1 MLETHHRYLPF
12 GTSGVLLFISAS
24 QSNSRIDTSILSKE
38 ITKKEIG
45 TVCFISNDPSVDAD
59 TLESIPT
66 SVTVLS
72 ILIPPGPE
80 TNDSVYST
88 FLQIQKFLK
97 RGNLLFLIAPDCE
110 TRFPLLLSK
119 LLLAASPS
127 MSNSELQSQIFHFG
141 YSAPDQATFRRYLA
155 KQKEQHS
162 FPEIPPGEFSVSVHL
177 VQKGKHTS
185 ASKIQNE
192 SSLTKNPIKTK
203 EEKKNPKPS
212 SFESAS
218 IHAIEIDDLD
228 GTQKLKE
235 IPVSISEEHS
245 QIVNEKN
252 GIPDSSPASLEHS
265 QIVNEKNGIPDSSP
279 ASLEHSQIVNEK
291 NGIPDSSPASL
302 EHSQIVNEKN
312 GIPDSSSAS
321 LEHSQ
326 IVNEKNGTPDSSS
339 ASLEH
344 SQIVNEKNGIPDSSP
359 ASLEHSQIVNEKN
372 GIPDSSPAS
381 LEHSQIVNEKNR
393 IPDSSPAS
401 LEHSQIVNEE
411 NGTPDSSPASKSAS
425 LSKSGQAASKSE
437 KDIPLSSVVVKSKFP
452 LQIKLMAVI
461 SVLMTFTV
469 STIIFFASSAFRE
482 DSEVRVLQNNL
493 NLVNILGLKI
503 KTDIKE
509 ILSNGK
515 QIVGAL
521 VQGNEGI
528 SFADIFFQ
536 NDPDFIYAGLYQIE
550 KDSPVAV
557 NQFYNEPYLNEL
569 SVSSKTISNLVQN
582 RSGFIQKSILT
593 GGRMENLSAEF
604 KEPIFAIA
612 IPSSGSNSKVL
623 VLILRLEKFL
633 NAFQKQDISDV
644 FMVNGEGDLIAHS
657 DAKLLQSNTNF
668 MNLPIVESM
677 VKSSENTKQ
686 IEYKDKDG
694 KVWFGS
700 YQKLGFGGAAVI
712 SIVPE
717 DKAFEAVYKIQKTN
731 LLIMGIALC
740 LALLIVFFFAKT
752 ITKPLLH
759 LLQATTE
766 IARGNFKIRIS
777 STTKDEVGLLTNY
790 FVDMGKGLEER
801 EKVKD
806 ALGRFVNKEIAEMV
820 LKHELTLGGERKMCA
835 IFFSDIRSFTSISEK
850 LQPEEVVEFLN
861 EYMTEMVHCVNETHG
876 IVDKFIGDAIMA
888 TWGAAKTSDK
898 DAENAINGSLMMR
911 EALLKFNQ
919 GRGGDKK
926 PIIQIGCGLNYG
938 PVIAGQIGSEQR
950 LEYTVIGDAVNLA
963 SRVEALN
970 KPFGTDIL
978 ITQNLLDHVPDIFN
992 VEKMQSIKVKGKEE
1006 PQIIYAVLGRKDDP
1020 NCPKSVEEL
1029 RKKIGIVW
1037 EPPKKDKTKDPEAG
1051 EVKYE
1056 ILD

>member
-24 QSNSRIDTSILSKE
+24 QSNSRIDTSVLSEE

-45 TVCFISNDPSVDAD
+45 TVCFVSTDSSIDAN
-59 TLESIPT
+59 TLESISP

-72 ILIPPGPE
+72 IVIPPGPE
-80 TNDSVYST
+80 TNDSVYSI

-97 RGNLLFLIAPDCE
+97 RGNLLFSIAPDCE

-141 YSAPDQATFRRYLA
+141 YSSSDQATFRKYLA
-155 KQKEQHS
+155 KQKEQLS
-162 FPEIPPGEFSVSVHL
+162 FLEIPPGEFSVSIHL

-185 ASKIQNE
+185 TSKIRHE
-192 SSLTKNPIKTK
+192 DSLTEKPIKAK
-203 EEKKNPKPS
+203 GEKKNVKF
-212 SFESAS
+212 SFESS
-218 IHAIEIDDLD
+218 PIHAIEIDDLD
-228 GTQKLKE
+228 DTQKLKE
-235 IPVSISEEHS
+235 IPVSTSELQSKIVIEENTIS
-245 QIVNEKN
+245 
-252 GIPDSSPASLEHS
+252 
-265 QIVNEKNGIPDSSP
+265 
-279 ASLEHSQIVNEK
+279 
-291 NGIPDSSPASL
+291 
-302 EHSQIVNEKN
+302 
-312 GIPDSSSAS
+312 DSSSTS
-321 LEHSQ
+321 EEQPQ
-326 IVNEKNGTPDSSS
+326 IAIEENTISDSSS
-339 ASLEH
+339 TSELQP
-344 SQIVNEKNGIPDSSP
+344 QIVIEENTTSDSS
-359 ASLEHSQIVNEKN
+359 STSELQSKIVIKENTTS
-372 GIPDSSPAS
+372 DSSS
-381 LEHSQIVNEKNR
+381 TSELQSKIVIEENATS
-393 IPDSSPAS
+393 DSSS
-401 LEHSQIVNEE
+401 TSELQSKIVIEE
-411 NGTPDSSPASKSAS
+411 NTTSDSSSTSEEQSKIVIEENATSDS
-425 LSKSGQAASKSE
+425 SSTSEEQSKIVIKENTISDSSSTSKSE
-437 KDIPLSSVVVKSKFP
+437 KDENVSTAKSQFP

-521 VQGNEGI
+521 VKGKEGI

-550 KDSPVAV
+550 GDSPFAV
-557 NQFYNEPYLNEL
+557 NQFYNEPYLSEL
-569 SVSSKTISNLVQN
+569 GVSPKTIFNLVQN
-582 RSGFIQKSILT
+582 RPGFIQKSVLT

-612 IPSSGSNSKVL
+612 IPSSGSNSNVL
-623 VLILRLEKFL
+623 VLVLRLEKFL
-633 NAFQKQDISDV
+633 NAFQKQDISEI

-694 KVWFGS
+694 KAWFGS

-752 ITKPLLH
+752 ITKPILH
-759 LLQATTE
+759 LLQATKE
-766 IARGNFKIRIS
+766 IARGNFKIKIR
-777 STTKDEVGLLTNY
+777 STTKDEVGLLTDY

-888 TWGAAKTSDK
+888 TWGATKTSDK
-898 DAENAINGSLMMR
+898 DAENAVNGSLMMR

-919 GRGGDKK
+919 GRGGEKK

-1006 PQIIYAVLGRKDDP
+1006 PQVIYAVLGRKDDP
-1020 NCPKSVEEL
+1020 NCPKTVEEL
-1029 RKKIGIVW
+1029 RQKIGIVW
-1037 EPPKKDKTKDPEAG
+1037 EPPKKDKAKDPEAG

>member
-24 QSNSRIDTSILSKE
+24 QSNSRIDTSVLSEE

-45 TVCFISNDPSVDAD
+45 TVCFVSTDSSIDAN
-59 TLESIPT
+59 TLESISP

-72 ILIPPGPE
+72 IVIPPGPE
-80 TNDSVYST
+80 TNDSVYSI

-97 RGNLLFLIAPDCE
+97 RGNLLFSIAPDCE

-141 YSAPDQATFRRYLA
+141 YSSSDQATFRKYLA
-155 KQKEQHS
+155 KQKEQLS
-162 FPEIPPGEFSVSVHL
+162 FLEIPPGEFSVSIHL

-185 ASKIQNE
+185 TSKIRHE
-192 SSLTKNPIKTK
+192 DSLTEKPIKAK
-203 EEKKNPKPS
+203 GEKKNVKF
-212 SFESAS
+212 SFESSA

-228 GTQKLKE
+228 DTQKLKE
-235 IPVSISEEHS
+235 IPVSISELQS
-245 QIVNEKN
+245 KIVIKENT
-252 GIPDSSPASLEHS
+252 IS
-265 QIVNEKNGIPDSSP
+265 
-279 ASLEHSQIVNEK
+279 
-291 NGIPDSSPASL
+291 
-302 EHSQIVNEKN
+302 
-312 GIPDSSSAS
+312 DSSSTS
-321 LEHSQ
+321 ELQSK
-326 IVNEKNGTPDSSS
+326 IVIEENTISDSSS
-339 ASLEH
+339 TSELQ
-344 SQIVNEKNGIPDSSP
+344 SKIVIEENTISDSS
-359 ASLEHSQIVNEKN
+359 STSELQSKIVIEENTTS
-372 GIPDSSPAS
+372 DSSSTSELQSKIAIEENTTS
-381 LEHSQIVNEKNR
+381 
-393 IPDSSPAS
+393 DSSS
-401 LEHSQIVNEE
+401 TSEEQSKIVIKE
-411 NGTPDSSPASKSAS
+411 NTISDSSST
-425 LSKSGQAASKSE
+425 SKSE
-437 KDIPLSSVVVKSKFP
+437 KDENVSTAKSQFP

-521 VQGNEGI
+521 VKGKEGI

-550 KDSPVAV
+550 GDSPFAV
-557 NQFYNEPYLNEL
+557 NQFYNEPYLSEL
-569 SVSSKTISNLVQN
+569 GISPKTIFNLVQN
-582 RSGFIQKSILT
+582 RPGFIQKSVLT

-633 NAFQKQDISDV
+633 NAFQKQDISEV

-694 KVWFGS
+694 KAWFGS

-766 IARGNFKIRIS
+766 IARGNFKVKIR

-898 DAENAINGSLMMR
+898 DAENAVNGSLMMR

-919 GRGGDKK
+919 GRGGEKK

-1006 PQIIYAVLGRKDDP
+1006 PQVIYAVLGRKDDP
-1020 NCPKSVEEL
+1020 NCPKTVEEL
-1029 RKKIGIVW
+1029 RQKIGIVW
-1037 EPPKKDKTKDPEAG
+1037 EPPKKDKAKDPEAG

>member
-24 QSNSRIDTSILSKE
+24 QSNSRIDTSVLSEE

-45 TVCFISNDPSVDAD
+45 TVCFVSTDSSIDAN
-59 TLESIPT
+59 TLESISP

-72 ILIPPGPE
+72 IVIPPGPE
-80 TNDSVYST
+80 TNDSVYSI

-97 RGNLLFLIAPDCE
+97 RGNLLFSIAPDCE

-141 YSAPDQATFRRYLA
+141 YSSSDQATFRKYLA
-155 KQKEQHS
+155 KQKEQLS
-162 FPEIPPGEFSVSVHL
+162 FLEIPPGEFSVSIHL

-185 ASKIQNE
+185 TSKIRHE
-192 SSLTKNPIKTK
+192 DSLTEKPIKAK
-203 EEKKNPKPS
+203 GEKKNVKF
-212 SFESAS
+212 SFESSA
-218 IHAIEIDDLD
+218 IHVIEIDDLD
-228 GTQKLKE
+228 DTQKLKE
-235 IPVSISEEHS
+235 IPVSISELQSKIVIEENTTSHSSSTSEEQS
-245 QIVNEKN
+245 QIVIEENTTSDPSSTSELQSKIVIEEN
-252 GIPDSSPASLEHS
+252 TTSDSSSNSELQSKIGIEENATSDSSSNSELQSKIGIEENTISDSSSTSEEQS
-265 QIVNEKNGIPDSSP
+265 QIVIEENTTS
-279 ASLEHSQIVNEK
+279 
-291 NGIPDSSPASL
+291 
-302 EHSQIVNEKN
+302 
-312 GIPDSSSAS
+312 DSSSTSELQSKIAIEENATS
-321 LEHSQ
+321 HSSSTSEEQ
-326 IVNEKNGTPDSSS
+326 SKIVIKENTISDSSS
-339 ASLEH
+339 
-344 SQIVNEKNGIPDSSP
+344 
-359 ASLEHSQIVNEKN
+359 
-372 GIPDSSPAS
+372 
-381 LEHSQIVNEKNR
+381 
-393 IPDSSPAS
+393 
-401 LEHSQIVNEE
+401 
-411 NGTPDSSPASKSAS
+411 T
-425 LSKSGQAASKSE
+425 SKSE
-437 KDIPLSSVVVKSKFP
+437 KDENVSTAKSQFP

-521 VQGNEGI
+521 VKGKEGI

-550 KDSPVAV
+550 GDSPFAI
-557 NQFYNEPYLNEL
+557 NQFYNEPYLSEL
-569 SVSSKTISNLVQN
+569 GVSPKTIFNLVQN
-582 RSGFIQKSILT
+582 RPGFIQKSVLT

-633 NAFQKQDISDV
+633 NAFQKQDISEV

-694 KVWFGS
+694 KAWFGS

-766 IARGNFKIRIS
+766 IARGNFKVKIR

-898 DAENAINGSLMMR
+898 DAENAVNGSLMMR

-919 GRGGDKK
+919 GRGGEKK

-1006 PQIIYAVLGRKDDP
+1006 PQVIYAVLGRKDDP
-1020 NCPKSVEEL
+1020 NCPKTVEEL
-1029 RKKIGIVW
+1029 RQKIGIVW
-1037 EPPKKDKTKDPEAG
+1037 EPPKKDKAKNPEAG

>member
-24 QSNSRIDTSILSKE
+24 QSNSRIDTSVLSEE

-45 TVCFISNDPSVDAD
+45 TVCFVSTDSSIDAN
-59 TLESIPT
+59 TLESISP

-72 ILIPPGPE
+72 IVIPPGPE
-80 TNDSVYST
+80 TNDSVYSI

-97 RGNLLFLIAPDCE
+97 RGNLLFSIAPDCE

-141 YSAPDQATFRRYLA
+141 YSSSDQATFRKYLA
-155 KQKEQHS
+155 KQKEQLS
-162 FPEIPPGEFSVSVHL
+162 FLEIPPGEFSVSIHL

-185 ASKIQNE
+185 TSKIRHE
-192 SSLTKNPIKTK
+192 DSLTEKPIKAK
-203 EEKKNPKPS
+203 GEKKNVKF
-212 SFESAS
+212 SFESSA

-228 GTQKLKE
+228 DTQKLKE
-235 IPVSISEEHS
+235 IPVSISELQS
-245 QIVNEKN
+245 KIVIKENT
-252 GIPDSSPASLEHS
+252 IS
-265 QIVNEKNGIPDSSP
+265 
-279 ASLEHSQIVNEK
+279 
-291 NGIPDSSPASL
+291 
-302 EHSQIVNEKN
+302 
-312 GIPDSSSAS
+312 DSSSTSELQSKIGIEENATS
-321 LEHSQ
+321 
-326 IVNEKNGTPDSSS
+326 DSSS
-339 ASLEH
+339 TSELQ
-344 SQIVNEKNGIPDSSP
+344 SKIVIEENTISDSS
-359 ASLEHSQIVNEKN
+359 STSELQSKIVIEENTTS
-372 GIPDSSPAS
+372 DSSS
-381 LEHSQIVNEKNR
+381 NSELQSKIGIEENTIS
-393 IPDSSPAS
+393 DSSS
-401 LEHSQIVNEE
+401 TSELQSKIVIEE
-411 NGTPDSSPASKSAS
+411 NTISDSSSTSELQSKIAIEENTTSDS
-425 LSKSGQAASKSE
+425 SSTSEEQSKIVIKENTISDSSSTSKSE
-437 KDIPLSSVVVKSKFP
+437 KDENVSTAKSQFP

-521 VQGNEGI
+521 VKGKEGI

-550 KDSPVAV
+550 GDSPFAI
-557 NQFYNEPYLNEL
+557 NQFYNEPYLSEL
-569 SVSSKTISNLVQN
+569 GISPKTIFNLVQN
-582 RSGFIQKSILT
+582 RPGFIQKSVLT

-633 NAFQKQDISDV
+633 NAFQKQDISEV

-694 KVWFGS
+694 KAWFGS

-766 IARGNFKIRIS
+766 IARGNFKVKIR

-898 DAENAINGSLMMR
+898 DAENAVNGSLMMR

-919 GRGGDKK
+919 GRGGEKK

-1006 PQIIYAVLGRKDDP
+1006 PQVIYAVLGRKDDP
-1020 NCPKSVEEL
+1020 NCPKTVEEL
-1029 RKKIGIVW
+1029 RQKIGIVW
-1037 EPPKKDKTKDPEAG
+1037 EPPKKDKAKDPEAG

>member
-24 QSNSRIDTSILSKE
+24 QSNSRIDTSVLSEE

-45 TVCFISNDPSVDAD
+45 TVCFVSTDSSIDAN
-59 TLESIPT
+59 TLESISP

-72 ILIPPGPE
+72 IVIPPGPE
-80 TNDSVYST
+80 TNDSVYSI

-97 RGNLLFLIAPDCE
+97 RGNLLFSIAPDCE

-141 YSAPDQATFRRYLA
+141 YSSSDQATFRKYLA
-155 KQKEQHS
+155 KQKEQLS
-162 FPEIPPGEFSVSVHL
+162 FLEIPPGEFSVSIHL

-185 ASKIQNE
+185 TSKIRHE
-192 SSLTKNPIKTK
+192 DSLTEKPIKAK
-203 EEKKNPKPS
+203 GEKKNVKF
-212 SFESAS
+212 SFESSA

-228 GTQKLKE
+228 DTQKLKE
-235 IPVSISEEHS
+235 IPVSISELQS
-245 QIVNEKN
+245 KIVIKENT
-252 GIPDSSPASLEHS
+252 IS
-265 QIVNEKNGIPDSSP
+265 
-279 ASLEHSQIVNEK
+279 
-291 NGIPDSSPASL
+291 
-302 EHSQIVNEKN
+302 
-312 GIPDSSSAS
+312 DSSSTS
-321 LEHSQ
+321 ELQSKMGIEENTIS
-326 IVNEKNGTPDSSS
+326 DSSS
-339 ASLEH
+339 TSELQ
-344 SQIVNEKNGIPDSSP
+344 SKIVIKENTTSDSS
-359 ASLEHSQIVNEKN
+359 STSELQSKIVIEENT
-372 GIPDSSPAS
+372 ISDSSSTSELQSKIAIEENTTS
-381 LEHSQIVNEKNR
+381 
-393 IPDSSPAS
+393 DSSS
-401 LEHSQIVNEE
+401 TSEEQSKIVIKE
-411 NGTPDSSPASKSAS
+411 NTISDSSST
-425 LSKSGQAASKSE
+425 SKSE
-437 KDIPLSSVVVKSKFP
+437 KDENVSTAKSQFP

-521 VQGNEGI
+521 VKGKEGI

-550 KDSPVAV
+550 GDSPFAI
-557 NQFYNEPYLNEL
+557 NQFYNEPYLSEL
-569 SVSSKTISNLVQN
+569 GISPKTIFNLVQN
-582 RSGFIQKSILT
+582 RPGFIQKSVLT

-633 NAFQKQDISDV
+633 NAFQKQDISEV

-694 KVWFGS
+694 KAWFGS

-766 IARGNFKIRIS
+766 IARGNFKVKIR

-898 DAENAINGSLMMR
+898 DAENAVNGSLMMR

-919 GRGGDKK
+919 GRGGEKK

-1006 PQIIYAVLGRKDDP
+1006 PQVIYAVLGRKDDP
-1020 NCPKSVEEL
+1020 NCPKTVEEL
-1029 RKKIGIVW
+1029 RQKIGIVW
-1037 EPPKKDKTKDPEAG
+1037 EPPKKDKAKDPEAG

>member
-24 QSNSRIDTSILSKE
+24 QSNSRIDTSVLSEE

-45 TVCFISNDPSVDAD
+45 TVCFVSTDSSIDAN
-59 TLESIPT
+59 TLESISP

-72 ILIPPGPE
+72 IVIPPGPE
-80 TNDSVYST
+80 TNDSVYSI

-97 RGNLLFLIAPDCE
+97 RGNLLFSIAPDCE

-141 YSAPDQATFRRYLA
+141 YSSSDQATFRKYLA
-155 KQKEQHS
+155 KQKEQLS
-162 FPEIPPGEFSVSVHL
+162 FLEIPPGEFSVSIHL

-185 ASKIQNE
+185 TSKIRHE
-192 SSLTKNPIKTK
+192 DSLTEKPIKAK
-203 EEKKNPKPS
+203 GEKKNVKF
-212 SFESAS
+212 SFESSA

-228 GTQKLKE
+228 DTQKLKE
-235 IPVSISEEHS
+235 IPVSISELQS
-245 QIVNEKN
+245 KIVIEENT
-252 GIPDSSPASLEHS
+252 IS
-265 QIVNEKNGIPDSSP
+265 
-279 ASLEHSQIVNEK
+279 
-291 NGIPDSSPASL
+291 
-302 EHSQIVNEKN
+302 
-312 GIPDSSSAS
+312 DSSSTS
-321 LEHSQ
+321 ELQSK
-326 IVNEKNGTPDSSS
+326 IVIEENTISDSSS
-339 ASLEH
+339 TSELQ
-344 SQIVNEKNGIPDSSP
+344 SKIVIKENTTSDSSSTSELQSKI
-359 ASLEHSQIVNEKN
+359 AIEEDATS
-372 GIPDSSPAS
+372 DSSS
-381 LEHSQIVNEKNR
+381 TSEEQSKIVIEENATS
-393 IPDSSPAS
+393 DSSS
-401 LEHSQIVNEE
+401 
-411 NGTPDSSPASKSAS
+411 T
-425 LSKSGQAASKSE
+425 SKSE
-437 KDIPLSSVVVKSKFP
+437 KDENVSTAKSQFP

-521 VQGNEGI
+521 VKGKEGI

-550 KDSPVAV
+550 GDSPFAV
-557 NQFYNEPYLNEL
+557 NQFYNEPYLSEL
-569 SVSSKTISNLVQN
+569 GISPKTIFNLVQN
-582 RSGFIQKSILT
+582 RPGFIQKSVLT

-633 NAFQKQDISDV
+633 NAFQKQDISEV

-694 KVWFGS
+694 KAWFGS

-766 IARGNFKIRIS
+766 IARGNFKVKIR

-898 DAENAINGSLMMR
+898 DAENAVNGSLMMR

-919 GRGGDKK
+919 GRGGEKK

-1006 PQIIYAVLGRKDDP
+1006 PQVIYAVLGRKDDP
-1020 NCPKSVEEL
+1020 NCPKTVEEL
-1029 RKKIGIVW
+1029 RQKIGIVW
-1037 EPPKKDKTKDPEAG
+1037 EPPKKDKAKDPEAG

>member
-24 QSNSRIDTSILSKE
+24 QSNSRIDTSVLSEE

-45 TVCFISNDPSVDAD
+45 TVCFVSTDSSIDAN
-59 TLESIPT
+59 TLESISP

-72 ILIPPGPE
+72 IVIPPGPE
-80 TNDSVYST
+80 TNDSVYSI

-97 RGNLLFLIAPDCE
+97 RGNLLFSIAPDCE

-141 YSAPDQATFRRYLA
+141 YSSSDQATFRKYLA
-155 KQKEQHS
+155 KQKEQLS
-162 FPEIPPGEFSVSVHL
+162 FLEIPPGEFSVSIHL

-185 ASKIQNE
+185 TSKIRHE
-192 SSLTKNPIKTK
+192 DSLTEKPIKAK
-203 EEKKNPKPS
+203 GEKKNVKF
-212 SFESAS
+212 SFESSA

-228 GTQKLKE
+228 DTQKLKE
-235 IPVSISEEHS
+235 IPVSISELQS
-245 QIVNEKN
+245 QIVIEENATS
-252 GIPDSSPASLEHS
+252 DSSSNSELQSKIVIEENTTSHSSSTSEEQS
-265 QIVNEKNGIPDSSP
+265 QIVIEENTTS
-279 ASLEHSQIVNEK
+279 
-291 NGIPDSSPASL
+291 
-302 EHSQIVNEKN
+302 
-312 GIPDSSSAS
+312 DSSSNS
-321 LEHSQ
+321 ELQSK
-326 IVNEKNGTPDSSS
+326 IVIEENTTSDSSS
-339 ASLEH
+339 NSELQ
-344 SQIVNEKNGIPDSSP
+344 SKIVIEENATSDSS
-359 ASLEHSQIVNEKN
+359 STSEEQSKIVIEENTTS
-372 GIPDSSPAS
+372 DSSS
-381 LEHSQIVNEKNR
+381 TSEEQSKIVIKENTTS
-393 IPDSSPAS
+393 DSSS
-401 LEHSQIVNEE
+401 
-411 NGTPDSSPASKSAS
+411 T
-425 LSKSGQAASKSE
+425 SKSE
-437 KDIPLSSVVVKSKFP
+437 KDENVSTAKSQFP

-521 VQGNEGI
+521 VKGKEGI

-550 KDSPVAV
+550 GDSPFAV
-557 NQFYNEPYLNEL
+557 NQFYNEPYLSEL
-569 SVSSKTISNLVQN
+569 GVSPKTIFNLVQN
-582 RSGFIQKSILT
+582 RPGFIQKSVLT

-612 IPSSGSNSKVL
+612 IPSSGSNSNVL

-633 NAFQKQDISDV
+633 NAFQKQDISEV

-694 KVWFGS
+694 KAWFGS

-766 IARGNFKIRIS
+766 IARGNFKVKIR

-898 DAENAINGSLMMR
+898 DAENAVNGSLMMR

-919 GRGGDKK
+919 GRGGEKK

-1006 PQIIYAVLGRKDDP
+1006 PQVIYAVLGRKDDP
-1020 NCPKSVEEL
+1020 NCPKTVEEL
-1029 RKKIGIVW
+1029 RQKIGIVW
-1037 EPPKKDKTKDPEAG
+1037 EPPKKDKAKDPEAG

>member
-1 MLETHHRYLPF
+1 DSSPT
-12 GTSGVLLFISAS
+12 
-24 QSNSRIDTSILSKE
+24 
-38 ITKKEIG
+38 
-45 TVCFISNDPSVDAD
+45 PS
-59 TLESIPT
+59 
-66 SVTVLS
+66 
-72 ILIPPGPE
+72 
-80 TNDSVYST
+80 
-88 FLQIQKFLK
+88 
-97 RGNLLFLIAPDCE
+97 
-110 TRFPLLLSK
+110 
-119 LLLAASPS
+119 
-127 MSNSELQSQIFHFG
+127 
-141 YSAPDQATFRRYLA
+141 
-155 KQKEQHS
+155 
-162 FPEIPPGEFSVSVHL
+162 
-177 VQKGKHTS
+177 
-185 ASKIQNE
+185 
-192 SSLTKNPIKTK
+192 
-203 EEKKNPKPS
+203 
-212 SFESAS
+212 
-218 IHAIEIDDLD
+218 
-228 GTQKLKE
+228 
-235 IPVSISEEHS
+235 EHS
-245 QIVNEKN
+245 QIVKEEN
-252 GIPDSSPASLEHS
+252 GIPDSSP
-265 QIVNEKNGIPDSSP
+265 
-279 ASLEHSQIVNEK
+279 
-291 NGIPDSSPASL
+291 
-302 EHSQIVNEKN
+302 
-312 GIPDSSSAS
+312 
-321 LEHSQ
+321 
-326 IVNEKNGTPDSSS
+326 TPS
-339 ASLEH
+339 
-344 SQIVNEKNGIPDSSP
+344 
-359 ASLEHSQIVNEKN
+359 
-372 GIPDSSPAS
+372 
-381 LEHSQIVNEKNR
+381 
-393 IPDSSPAS
+393 
-401 LEHSQIVNEE
+401 EHSQIVNEE
-411 NGTPDSSPASKSAS
+411 NGISDSSPAPSEHSQIVNEENGISDSSPTPSEHSQIVTEENGIPDSSPTSKSAP
-425 LSKSGQAASKSE
+425 LSRQAVSKSE
-437 KDIPLSSVVVKSKFP
+437 KDVPLSSVVIKSKFP

-521 VQGNEGI
+521 VKGNEGI

-550 KDSPVAV
+550 KDSPLAI

-569 SVSSKTISNLVQN
+569 NVSPKTISNLVQN
-582 RSGFIQKSILT
+582 RPGFIQKSILT

-700 YQKLGFGGAAVI
+700 FQKLGFGGAAVI

-766 IARGNFKIRIS
+766 IARGNFKIRIR

-919 GRGGDKK
+919 GRGGEKK

-1029 RKKIGIVW
+1029 RKKVGIVW
-1037 EPPKKDKTKDPEAG
+1037 EPPKKDKAKDPEAG

>member
-1 MLETHHRYLPF
+1 MLEIHRRYLPF
-12 GTSGVLLFISAS
+12 GTSGVLIFISGS
-24 QSNSRIDTSILSKE
+24 QSNSRTDMSVLSEE

-45 TVCFISNDPSVDAD
+45 TVCFISSNLSIDTDTVDSIDP
-59 TLESIPT
+59 

-72 ILIPPGPE
+72 ILIPPDPE
-80 TNDSVYST
+80 ANDSVYDA
-88 FLQIQKFLK
+88 FLKIQKFLK
-97 RGNLLFLIAPDCE
+97 RGNLLFLIASDCE
-110 TRFPLLLSK
+110 ARFPFFLSK

-127 MSNSELQSQIFHFG
+127 LSDSELQDQISHFG
-141 YSAPDQATFRRYLA
+141 YSTSEQTAFRKYLVRR
-155 KQKEQHS
+155 KEHAS
-162 FPEIPPGEFSVSVHL
+162 FQEVPPGESSVSVHL
-177 VQKGKHTS
+177 VRE
-185 ASKIQNE
+185 SKRNSTLKYKIEYEPGVEN
-192 SSLTKNPIKTK
+192 LTQIKAIPYSEEERKNLI
-203 EEKKNPKPS
+203 S
-212 SFESAS
+212 SFRSS
-218 IHAIEIDDLD
+218 PIQAIEIDHFDE
-228 GTQKLKE
+228 TQKLKE
-235 IPVSISEEHS
+235 IPVLASAERS
-245 QIVNEKN
+245 QIGKRETQASSVPTQNSPEPLQVGKEETQASSVPTQNSPEPLQVGKEETQASSVPTQNSPEPLQVEESPVTSIQPAQTTVLGEPDISAKSTSSEIDKKNLDAAQESSKQVVAAEVEKN
-252 GIPDSSPASLEHS
+252 
-265 QIVNEKNGIPDSSP
+265 KNVS
-279 ASLEHSQIVNEK
+279 
-291 NGIPDSSPASL
+291 
-302 EHSQIVNEKN
+302 
-312 GIPDSSSAS
+312 
-321 LEHSQ
+321 
-326 IVNEKNGTPDSSS
+326 T
-339 ASLEH
+339 
-344 SQIVNEKNGIPDSSP
+344 
-359 ASLEHSQIVNEKN
+359 
-372 GIPDSSPAS
+372 
-381 LEHSQIVNEKNR
+381 
-393 IPDSSPAS
+393 
-401 LEHSQIVNEE
+401 
-411 NGTPDSSPASKSAS
+411 
-425 LSKSGQAASKSE
+425 
-437 KDIPLSSVVVKSKFP
+437 VKSKFP

-461 SVLMTFTV
+461 SILMTFTV
-469 STIIFFASSAFRE
+469 STIIFFASSAFRD

-521 VQGNEGI
+521 VQGKEGI

-536 NDPDFIYAGLYQIE
+536 NDPDFIYAGLYEIE
-550 KDSPVAV
+550 GNVPSAV
-557 NQFYNEPYLNEL
+557 NEFYNDPYLSEL
-569 SVSSKTISNLVQN
+569 KVSPKEISDLVQS
-582 RSGFIQKSILT
+582 RPGLIQKSVLT

-633 NAFQKQDISDV
+633 NAFQKQDISEI
-644 FMVNGEGDLIAHS
+644 FLVNGEGDLIAHS
-657 DAKLLQSNTNF
+657 DPKLLQSNTNF

-686 IEYKDKDG
+686 IEYKNKEG
-694 KVWFGS
+694 QVWFGS
-700 YQKLGFGGAAVI
+700 YQKLGFGGAAVV

-717 DKAFEAVYKIQKTN
+717 DKAFETVYKIQRTN

-740 LALLIVFFFAKT
+740 LALIIVFFFAKT
-752 ITKPLLH
+752 ITKPVLH

-766 IARGNFKIRIS
+766 IAQGNFKIKIR
-777 STTKDEVGLLTNY
+777 STTKDEVGLLTDY

-861 EYMTEMVHCVNETHG
+861 EYMTEMIHCVNETHG

-898 DAENAINGSLMMR
+898 DAENSVNGALMMR
-911 EALLKFNQ
+911 AALLKFNQ

-926 PIIQIGCGLNYG
+926 PIIKIGCGLNYG

-978 ITQNLLDHVPDIFN
+978 ITQDLLDHVPGIFN

-1006 PQIIYAVLGRKDDP
+1006 PQVIYAVLGRIDDP
-1020 NCPKSVEEL
+1020 TCPKNIEEL
-1029 RKKIGIVW
+1029 RAKIGIVW
-1037 EPPKKDKTKDPEAG
+1037 EPPKKDKTKDSEPGE

>member
-1 MLETHHRYLPF
+1 MLEIHRRYLPF
-12 GTSGVLLFISAS
+12 GTSGVLLFISGS
-24 QSNSRIDTSILSKE
+24 QSNSRIDTSILSQE

-45 TVCFISNDPSVDAD
+45 TVCFISNETSIDSN
-59 TLESIPT
+59 TLESIPP

-80 TNDSVYST
+80 TNDSVYGA

-97 RGNLLFLIAPDCE
+97 KGNLLFLIAPDCE

-141 YSAPDQATFRRYLA
+141 YSAPDQTIFRRYLA

-185 ASKIQNE
+185 TSKIQHE
-192 SSLTKNPIKTK
+192 ESLTKNPIKTK
-203 EEKKNPKPS
+203 EEKKSPKS
-212 SFESAS
+212 SFKSSS
-218 IHAIEIDDLD
+218 IHAVEIDDLD
-228 GTQKLKE
+228 DIQKLKE
-235 IPVSISEEHS
+235 FPVAVSLEHSQIINKENIISDLSPTPEKHSQIINKENDISDSNPAPEEHS
-245 QIVNEKN
+245 QIVNKEN
-252 GIPDSSPASLEHS
+252 DISDSNPAPEEHS
-265 QIVNEKNGIPDSSP
+265 QIINKENVIPDSNSTP
-279 ASLEHSQIVNEK
+279 EEHSQIINKE
-291 NGIPDSSPASL
+291 NIISDSNP
-302 EHSQIVNEKN
+302 
-312 GIPDSSSAS
+312 
-321 LEHSQ
+321 
-326 IVNEKNGTPDSSS
+326 T
-339 ASLEH
+339 
-344 SQIVNEKNGIPDSSP
+344 
-359 ASLEHSQIVNEKN
+359 
-372 GIPDSSPAS
+372 
-381 LEHSQIVNEKNR
+381 
-393 IPDSSPAS
+393 
-401 LEHSQIVNEE
+401 
-411 NGTPDSSPASKSAS
+411 SKSAAP
-425 LSKSGQAASKSE
+425 LSDTKPPSRRAVSKSE
-437 KDIPLSSVVVKSKFP
+437 KDALPSSVVVKSKFP

-521 VQGNEGI
+521 VKGNEGI

-550 KDSPVAV
+550 GDAPFAV

-569 SVSSKTISNLVQN
+569 SVSPKTISNLVQN

-644 FMVNGEGDLIAHS
+644 FMVNGEGELIAHS
-657 DAKLLQSNTNF
+657 DAKLLQSNANF

-766 IARGNFKIRIS
+766 IARGNFKIKIS
-777 STTKDEVGLLTNY
+777 STTKDEVGLLTDY

-919 GRGGDKK
+919 GRGGEKK

-1006 PQIIYAVLGRKDDP
+1006 PQVIYAVLGRKDDP
-1020 NCPKSVEEL
+1020 DCPKSVEEL

-1037 EPPKKDKTKDPEAG
+1037 EPPKKDKAKDPEAG

>member
-24 QSNSRIDTSILSKE
+24 QSNSRIDTSVLSEE

-45 TVCFISNDPSVDAD
+45 TVCFVSTDSSIDAN
-59 TLESIPT
+59 TLESISP

-72 ILIPPGPE
+72 IVIPPGPE
-80 TNDSVYST
+80 TNDSVYSI

-97 RGNLLFLIAPDCE
+97 RGNLLFSIAPDCE

-141 YSAPDQATFRRYLA
+141 YSSSDQATFRKYLA
-155 KQKEQHS
+155 KQKEQLS
-162 FPEIPPGEFSVSVHL
+162 FLEIPPGEFSVSIHL

-185 ASKIQNE
+185 TSKIRHE
-192 SSLTKNPIKTK
+192 DSLTEKPIKAK
-203 EEKKNPKPS
+203 GEKKNLKL
-212 SFESAS
+212 SFESS
-218 IHAIEIDDLD
+218 PIHAIEIDDLD
-228 GTQKLKE
+228 DTQKLKE
-235 IPVSISEEHS
+235 IPVSTSELQSKIVIEENTIS
-245 QIVNEKN
+245 
-252 GIPDSSPASLEHS
+252 
-265 QIVNEKNGIPDSSP
+265 
-279 ASLEHSQIVNEK
+279 
-291 NGIPDSSPASL
+291 
-302 EHSQIVNEKN
+302 
-312 GIPDSSSAS
+312 DSSSTSEEQSKIVIKENTISDPSSTSEEQSKIVIEENATS
-321 LEHSQ
+321 HSSSNSELQ
-326 IVNEKNGTPDSSS
+326 SKIVIEENATSDSSS
-339 ASLEH
+339 TSELQ
-344 SQIVNEKNGIPDSSP
+344 SKIVIEENATSDSS
-359 ASLEHSQIVNEKN
+359 STSELQSKIVIEENATS
-372 GIPDSSPAS
+372 DSSS
-381 LEHSQIVNEKNR
+381 TSEEQSKIVIKENT
-393 IPDSSPAS
+393 ISDSSS
-401 LEHSQIVNEE
+401 
-411 NGTPDSSPASKSAS
+411 T
-425 LSKSGQAASKSE
+425 SKSE
-437 KDIPLSSVVVKSKFP
+437 KDENVSAAKSQFP

-521 VQGNEGI
+521 VKGKEGI

-550 KDSPVAV
+550 GDSPFAV
-557 NQFYNEPYLNEL
+557 NQFYNEPYLSEL
-569 SVSSKTISNLVQN
+569 GVSPKTIFNLVQN
-582 RSGFIQKSILT
+582 RPGFIQKSVLT

-633 NAFQKQDISDV
+633 NAFQKQDISEV

-686 IEYKDKDG
+686 IEYKDKDS
-694 KVWFGS
+694 KAWFGS

-766 IARGNFKIRIS
+766 IARGNFKVKIR

-898 DAENAINGSLMMR
+898 DAENAVNGSLMMR

-919 GRGGDKK
+919 GRGGEKK

-1006 PQIIYAVLGRKDDP
+1006 PQVIYAVLGRKDDP
-1020 NCPKSVEEL
+1020 NCPKTVEEL
-1029 RKKIGIVW
+1029 RQKIGIVW
-1037 EPPKKDKTKDPEAG
+1037 EPPKKDKAKDPEAG

>member
-203 EEKKNPKPS
+203 EEKKNPT

-312 GIPDSSSAS
+312 R
-321 LEHSQ
+321 
-326 IVNEKNGTPDSSS
+326 
-339 ASLEH
+339 
-344 SQIVNEKNGIPDSSP
+344 IPDSSP

-372 GIPDSSPAS
+372 GI
-381 LEHSQIVNEKNR
+381 
-393 IPDSSPAS
+393 
-401 LEHSQIVNEE
+401 
-411 NGTPDSSPASKSAS
+411 PDSSPASKSAS

>member
-203 EEKKNPKPS
+203 EEKKNPT

-291 NGIPDSSPASL
+291 NGI
-302 EHSQIVNEKN
+302 
-312 GIPDSSSAS
+312 
-321 LEHSQ
+321 
-326 IVNEKNGTPDSSS
+326 
-339 ASLEH
+339 
-344 SQIVNEKNGIPDSSP
+344 
-359 ASLEHSQIVNEKN
+359 
-372 GIPDSSPAS
+372 
-381 LEHSQIVNEKNR
+381 
-393 IPDSSPAS
+393 
-401 LEHSQIVNEE
+401 
-411 NGTPDSSPASKSAS
+411 PDSSPASKSAS

>member
-24 QSNSRIDTSILSKE
+24 QSNSRIDTSVLSEE

-45 TVCFISNDPSVDAD
+45 TVCFVSTDSSIDAN
-59 TLESIPT
+59 TLESISP

-72 ILIPPGPE
+72 IVIPPGPE
-80 TNDSVYST
+80 TNDSVYSI

-97 RGNLLFLIAPDCE
+97 RGNLLFSIAPDCE

-141 YSAPDQATFRRYLA
+141 YSSSDQATFRKYLA
-155 KQKEQHS
+155 KQKEQLS
-162 FPEIPPGEFSVSVHL
+162 FLEIPPGEFSVSIHL

-185 ASKIQNE
+185 TSKIRHE
-192 SSLTKNPIKTK
+192 DSLTEKPIKAK
-203 EEKKNPKPS
+203 GEKKNVKF
-212 SFESAS
+212 SFESSA

-228 GTQKLKE
+228 DTQKLKE
-235 IPVSISEEHS
+235 IPVSISELQS
-245 QIVNEKN
+245 KIVIEENT
-252 GIPDSSPASLEHS
+252 IS
-265 QIVNEKNGIPDSSP
+265 
-279 ASLEHSQIVNEK
+279 
-291 NGIPDSSPASL
+291 
-302 EHSQIVNEKN
+302 
-312 GIPDSSSAS
+312 DSSSTS
-321 LEHSQ
+321 EEQSK
-326 IVNEKNGTPDSSS
+326 IVIEENTTSDSSS
-339 ASLEH
+339 TSELQ
-344 SQIVNEKNGIPDSSP
+344 SKIVIEEDATSDSS
-359 ASLEHSQIVNEKN
+359 STSELQSKIVIEENTTS
-372 GIPDSSPAS
+372 DSSS
-381 LEHSQIVNEKNR
+381 TSELQSKIVIEENTTS
-393 IPDSSPAS
+393 DSSS
-401 LEHSQIVNEE
+401 NSELQSKIGIEE
-411 NGTPDSSPASKSAS
+411 NATSDSSSTSEEQSKIVIEENATSDS
-425 LSKSGQAASKSE
+425 SSTSEEQSKIVIKENTISDSSSTSKSE
-437 KDIPLSSVVVKSKFP
+437 KDENVSTAKSQFP

-521 VQGNEGI
+521 VKGKEGI

-550 KDSPVAV
+550 GDSPFAV
-557 NQFYNEPYLNEL
+557 NQFYNEPYLSEL
-569 SVSSKTISNLVQN
+569 GVSPKTIFNLVQN
-582 RSGFIQKSILT
+582 RPGFIQKSVLT

-633 NAFQKQDISDV
+633 NAFQKQDISEV

-694 KVWFGS
+694 KAWFGS

-766 IARGNFKIRIS
+766 IARGNFKVKIR

-898 DAENAINGSLMMR
+898 DAENAVNGSLMMR

-919 GRGGDKK
+919 GRGGEKK

-1006 PQIIYAVLGRKDDP
+1006 PQVIYAVLGRKDDP
-1020 NCPKSVEEL
+1020 NCPKTVEEL
-1029 RKKIGIVW
+1029 RQKIGIVW
-1037 EPPKKDKTKDPEAG
+1037 EPPKKDKAKDPEAG

>member
-24 QSNSRIDTSILSKE
+24 QSNSRIDTSVLSEE

-45 TVCFISNDPSVDAD
+45 TVCFVSTDSSIDAN
-59 TLESIPT
+59 TLESISP

-72 ILIPPGPE
+72 IVIPPGPE
-80 TNDSVYST
+80 TNDSVYSI

-97 RGNLLFLIAPDCE
+97 RGNLLFSIAPDCE

-141 YSAPDQATFRRYLA
+141 YSSSDQATFRKYLA
-155 KQKEQHS
+155 KQKEQLS
-162 FPEIPPGEFSVSVHL
+162 FLEIPPGEFSVSIHL

-185 ASKIQNE
+185 TSKIRHE
-192 SSLTKNPIKTK
+192 DSLTEKPIKAK
-203 EEKKNPKPS
+203 GEKKNVKF
-212 SFESAS
+212 SFESSA

-228 GTQKLKE
+228 DTQKLKE
-235 IPVSISEEHS
+235 IPVSISELQS
-245 QIVNEKN
+245 KIVIEENT
-252 GIPDSSPASLEHS
+252 IS
-265 QIVNEKNGIPDSSP
+265 
-279 ASLEHSQIVNEK
+279 
-291 NGIPDSSPASL
+291 
-302 EHSQIVNEKN
+302 
-312 GIPDSSSAS
+312 DSSSNSELLSKIVIEENATS
-321 LEHSQ
+321 HSSSNSELQ
-326 IVNEKNGTPDSSS
+326 SKIVIEENTISDPSSTPELQSKIVIEENATSDPSSTSELQSKIVIEENATSDSSS
-339 ASLEH
+339 TSELQ
-344 SQIVNEKNGIPDSSP
+344 SKIVIEENATSDSS
-359 ASLEHSQIVNEKN
+359 STSEEQSKIVIEENTTS
-372 GIPDSSPAS
+372 DSSS
-381 LEHSQIVNEKNR
+381 TSEEQSKIVIKENT
-393 IPDSSPAS
+393 ISDSSS
-401 LEHSQIVNEE
+401 
-411 NGTPDSSPASKSAS
+411 T
-425 LSKSGQAASKSE
+425 SKSE
-437 KDIPLSSVVVKSKFP
+437 KDENVSTAKSQFP

-521 VQGNEGI
+521 VKGKEGI

-550 KDSPVAV
+550 GDSPFAV
-557 NQFYNEPYLNEL
+557 NQFYNEPYLSEL
-569 SVSSKTISNLVQN
+569 GVSPKTIFNLVQN
-582 RSGFIQKSILT
+582 RPGFIQKSVLT

-612 IPSSGSNSKVL
+612 IPSSGSNSNVL

-633 NAFQKQDISDV
+633 NAFQKQDISEV

-694 KVWFGS
+694 KAWFGS

-766 IARGNFKIRIS
+766 IARGNFKVKIR

-898 DAENAINGSLMMR
+898 DAENAVNGSLMMR

-919 GRGGDKK
+919 GRGGEKK

-1006 PQIIYAVLGRKDDP
+1006 PQVIYAVLGRKDDP
-1020 NCPKSVEEL
+1020 NCPKTVEEL
-1029 RKKIGIVW
+1029 RQKIGIVW
-1037 EPPKKDKTKDPEAG
+1037 EPPKKDKAKDPEAG

>member
-24 QSNSRIDTSILSKE
+24 QSNSRIDTSVLSEE

-45 TVCFISNDPSVDAD
+45 TVCFVSTDSSIDAN
-59 TLESIPT
+59 TLESISP

-72 ILIPPGPE
+72 IVIPPGPE
-80 TNDSVYST
+80 TNDSVYSI

-97 RGNLLFLIAPDCE
+97 RGNLLFSIAPDCE

-141 YSAPDQATFRRYLA
+141 YSSSDQATFRKYLA
-155 KQKEQHS
+155 KQKEQLS
-162 FPEIPPGEFSVSVHL
+162 LLEIPPGEFSVSIHL

-185 ASKIQNE
+185 ASKIRHE
-192 SSLTKNPIKTK
+192 DSLTEKPIKAK
-203 EEKKNPKPS
+203 GEKKNVKF
-212 SFESAS
+212 SFESSA

-228 GTQKLKE
+228 DTQKLKE
-235 IPVSISEEHS
+235 IPVSISELQSKIVIEENATSHSSSTSEEQSKIVIEENTTSDSSSNSELQSKIVIEENTTSDSSSTSELQSKIVIEENTISDSSSTSEEQS
-245 QIVNEKN
+245 QIVIEENT
-252 GIPDSSPASLEHS
+252 ISDSSPTSEEQSKIVIEENTIFHS
-265 QIVNEKNGIPDSSP
+265 SSTSEEQSKIVIEENTTT
-279 ASLEHSQIVNEK
+279 
-291 NGIPDSSPASL
+291 
-302 EHSQIVNEKN
+302 
-312 GIPDSSSAS
+312 DSSSNS
-321 LEHSQ
+321 ELQSK
-326 IVNEKNGTPDSSS
+326 IVIEENTISDSS
-339 ASLEH
+339 
-344 SQIVNEKNGIPDSSP
+344 
-359 ASLEHSQIVNEKN
+359 
-372 GIPDSSPAS
+372 
-381 LEHSQIVNEKNR
+381 
-393 IPDSSPAS
+393 
-401 LEHSQIVNEE
+401 
-411 NGTPDSSPASKSAS
+411 
-425 LSKSGQAASKSE
+425 SKSE
-437 KDIPLSSVVVKSKFP
+437 KDENGSTAKSQFP

-521 VQGNEGI
+521 VKGKEGI

-550 KDSPVAV
+550 GDSPFAV
-557 NQFYNEPYLNEL
+557 NQFYNEPYLSEL
-569 SVSSKTISNLVQN
+569 GISPKTIFNLVQN
-582 RSGFIQKSILT
+582 RPGFIQKSVLT

-633 NAFQKQDISDV
+633 NAFQKQDISEV

-694 KVWFGS
+694 KAWFGS

-766 IARGNFKIRIS
+766 IARGNFKVKIR

-898 DAENAINGSLMMR
+898 DAENAVNGSLMMR

-919 GRGGDKK
+919 GRGGEKK

-1006 PQIIYAVLGRKDDP
+1006 PQVIYAVLGRKDDP
-1020 NCPKSVEEL
+1020 NCPKTVEEL
-1029 RKKIGIVW
+1029 RQKIGIVW
-1037 EPPKKDKTKDPEAG
+1037 EPPKKDKAKDPEAG

>member
-45 TVCFISNDPSVDAD
+45 TVCFISNDPSVDSD
-59 TLESIPT
+59 TLESIPP

-110 TRFPLLLSK
+110 TRFPILLSK

-141 YSAPDQATFRRYLA
+141 YSTPDQTTFRKYLA

-185 ASKIQNE
+185 ASKIHNE
-192 SSLTKNPIKTK
+192 DSLTKNPIKTK
-203 EEKKNPKPS
+203 REKKNPKPS
-212 SFESAS
+212 FESSS

-228 GTQKLKE
+228 GAQKLKE

-245 QIVNEKN
+245 QIVNEEN
-252 GIPDSSPASLEHS
+252 GISDSSP
-265 QIVNEKNGIPDSSP
+265 
-279 ASLEHSQIVNEK
+279 
-291 NGIPDSSPASL
+291 
-302 EHSQIVNEKN
+302 
-312 GIPDSSSAS
+312 
-321 LEHSQ
+321 
-326 IVNEKNGTPDSSS
+326 TPS
-339 ASLEH
+339 
-344 SQIVNEKNGIPDSSP
+344 
-359 ASLEHSQIVNEKN
+359 
-372 GIPDSSPAS
+372 
-381 LEHSQIVNEKNR
+381 
-393 IPDSSPAS
+393 
-401 LEHSQIVNEE
+401 EHSQIVNEE
-411 NGTPDSSPASKSAS
+411 NGISDSSPTPSEHSQIVTEENGIPDSSPAPSEHSQIVNEENGISDSSPTPSEHSQIVTEENGIPDSSPTPSEHSQIVNEENGISDSSPTPSEHSQIVKEENGIPDSSPTSKSAP
-425 LSKSGQAASKSE
+425 LSRQAVSKSE
-437 KDIPLSSVVVKSKFP
+437 KDVPLSSVVIKSKFP

-521 VQGNEGI
+521 VKGNEGI

-550 KDSPVAV
+550 KDSPLAI

-569 SVSSKTISNLVQN
+569 NVSPKTISNLVQN
-582 RSGFIQKSILT
+582 RPGFIQKSILT

-700 YQKLGFGGAAVI
+700 FQKLGFGGAAVI

-766 IARGNFKIRIS
+766 IARGNFKIRIR

-919 GRGGDKK
+919 GRGGEKK

-1029 RKKIGIVW
+1029 RKKVGIVW
-1037 EPPKKDKTKDPEAG
+1037 EPPKKDKAKDPEAG

>member
-24 QSNSRIDTSILSKE
+24 QSNSRIDTSVLSEE

-45 TVCFISNDPSVDAD
+45 TVCFVSTDSSIDAN
-59 TLESIPT
+59 TLESISP

-72 ILIPPGPE
+72 IVIPPGPE
-80 TNDSVYST
+80 TNDSVYSI

-97 RGNLLFLIAPDCE
+97 RGNLLFSIAPDCE

-141 YSAPDQATFRRYLA
+141 YSSSDQATFRKYLA
-155 KQKEQHS
+155 KQKEQLS
-162 FPEIPPGEFSVSVHL
+162 FLEIPPGEFSVSIHL

-185 ASKIQNE
+185 TSKIRHE
-192 SSLTKNPIKTK
+192 DSLTEKPIKAK
-203 EEKKNPKPS
+203 GEKKNVKF
-212 SFESAS
+212 SFESSA

-228 GTQKLKE
+228 NTQKLKE
-235 IPVSISEEHS
+235 IPVSISELQS
-245 QIVNEKN
+245 KIVIEENT
-252 GIPDSSPASLEHS
+252 IS
-265 QIVNEKNGIPDSSP
+265 
-279 ASLEHSQIVNEK
+279 
-291 NGIPDSSPASL
+291 
-302 EHSQIVNEKN
+302 
-312 GIPDSSSAS
+312 DSSSTS
-321 LEHSQ
+321 EEQSK
-326 IVNEKNGTPDSSS
+326 IVIEENTTSDSSS
-339 ASLEH
+339 TSELQSKIAIEENTTS
-344 SQIVNEKNGIPDSSP
+344 DSS
-359 ASLEHSQIVNEKN
+359 STSEEQSKIVIEENATS
-372 GIPDSSPAS
+372 DSSS
-381 LEHSQIVNEKNR
+381 TSEEQSKIVIKENT
-393 IPDSSPAS
+393 ISDSSS
-401 LEHSQIVNEE
+401 
-411 NGTPDSSPASKSAS
+411 T
-425 LSKSGQAASKSE
+425 SKSE
-437 KDIPLSSVVVKSKFP
+437 KDENVSTAKSQFP

-521 VQGNEGI
+521 VKGKEGI

-550 KDSPVAV
+550 GDSPFAV
-557 NQFYNEPYLNEL
+557 NQFYNEPYLSEL
-569 SVSSKTISNLVQN
+569 GVSPKTIFNLVQN
-582 RSGFIQKSILT
+582 RPGFIQKSVLT

-612 IPSSGSNSKVL
+612 IPSSGSNSNVL

-633 NAFQKQDISDV
+633 NAFQKQDISEV

-694 KVWFGS
+694 KAWFGS

-766 IARGNFKIRIS
+766 IARGNFKVKIR

-898 DAENAINGSLMMR
+898 DAENAVNGSLMMR

-919 GRGGDKK
+919 GRGGEKK

-1006 PQIIYAVLGRKDDP
+1006 PQVIYAVLGRKDDP
-1020 NCPKSVEEL
+1020 NCPKTVEEL
-1029 RKKIGIVW
+1029 RQKIGIVW
-1037 EPPKKDKTKDPEAG
+1037 EPPKKDKAKDPEAG

>member
-24 QSNSRIDTSILSKE
+24 QSNSRIDTSVLSEE

-45 TVCFISNDPSVDAD
+45 TVCFVSTDSSIDAN
-59 TLESIPT
+59 TLESISP

-72 ILIPPGPE
+72 IVIPPGPE
-80 TNDSVYST
+80 TNDSVYSI

-97 RGNLLFLIAPDCE
+97 RGNLLFSIAPDCE

-141 YSAPDQATFRRYLA
+141 YSSSDQATFRKYLA
-155 KQKEQHS
+155 KQKEQLS
-162 FPEIPPGEFSVSVHL
+162 LLEIPPGEFSVSIHL

-185 ASKIQNE
+185 ASKIRHE
-192 SSLTKNPIKTK
+192 DSLTEKPIKAK
-203 EEKKNPKPS
+203 GEKKNVKF
-212 SFESAS
+212 SFESSA

-228 GTQKLKE
+228 DTQKLKE
-235 IPVSISEEHS
+235 IPVSISELQSKIVIEENATSHS
-245 QIVNEKN
+245 SSTSEEQSKIVIEENTTTDSSSNSELQSKIVIEEN
-252 GIPDSSPASLEHS
+252 TISDSSSTSEEQSKIVIEENTTSDSSSTSELQSKIVIEENTTSNSSPTSELQSKIVIEENTTSDSSSTSEEQSKIVIEENATSDSSPTSEEQS
-265 QIVNEKNGIPDSSP
+265 KIVIKENTIS
-279 ASLEHSQIVNEK
+279 
-291 NGIPDSSPASL
+291 
-302 EHSQIVNEKN
+302 
-312 GIPDSSSAS
+312 DSSS
-321 LEHSQ
+321 
-326 IVNEKNGTPDSSS
+326 T
-339 ASLEH
+339 
-344 SQIVNEKNGIPDSSP
+344 
-359 ASLEHSQIVNEKN
+359 
-372 GIPDSSPAS
+372 
-381 LEHSQIVNEKNR
+381 
-393 IPDSSPAS
+393 
-401 LEHSQIVNEE
+401 
-411 NGTPDSSPASKSAS
+411 
-425 LSKSGQAASKSE
+425 SKSE
-437 KDIPLSSVVVKSKFP
+437 KDENVSTAKSQFP

-521 VQGNEGI
+521 VKGKEGI

-550 KDSPVAV
+550 GDSPFAV
-557 NQFYNEPYLNEL
+557 NQFYNEPYLSEL
-569 SVSSKTISNLVQN
+569 GVSPKTIFNLVQN
-582 RSGFIQKSILT
+582 RPGFIQKSVLT

-633 NAFQKQDISDV
+633 NAFQKQDISEV

-694 KVWFGS
+694 KAWFGS

-766 IARGNFKIRIS
+766 IARGNFKVKIR

-898 DAENAINGSLMMR
+898 DAENAVNGSLMMR

-919 GRGGDKK
+919 GRGGEKK

-1006 PQIIYAVLGRKDDP
+1006 PQVIYAVLGRKDDP
-1020 NCPKSVEEL
+1020 NCPKTVEEL
-1029 RKKIGIVW
+1029 RQKIGIVW
-1037 EPPKKDKTKDPEAG
+1037 EPPKKDKAKDPEAG

>member
-203 EEKKNPKPS
+203 EEKKNPT

-291 NGIPDSSPASL
+291 NGTPDSSPASL

-312 GIPDSSSAS
+312 GIPDSSPAS

-326 IVNEKNGTPDSSS
+326 IVNE
-339 ASLEH
+339 E
-344 SQIVNEKNGIPDSSP
+344 NGIPDSSP

-381 LEHSQIVNEKNR
+381 LEHSQIVNEKNG
-393 IPDSSPAS
+393 I
-401 LEHSQIVNEE
+401 
-411 NGTPDSSPASKSAS
+411 PDSSPASKSAS

>member
-24 QSNSRIDTSILSKE
+24 QSNSRIDTSVLSEE

-45 TVCFISNDPSVDAD
+45 TVCFVSTDSSIDAN
-59 TLESIPT
+59 TLESISP

-72 ILIPPGPE
+72 IVIPPGPE
-80 TNDSVYST
+80 TNDSVYSI

-97 RGNLLFLIAPDCE
+97 RGNLLFSIAPDCE

-141 YSAPDQATFRRYLA
+141 YSSSDQATFRKYLA
-155 KQKEQHS
+155 KQKEQLS
-162 FPEIPPGEFSVSVHL
+162 FLEIPPGEFSVSIHL

-185 ASKIQNE
+185 TSKIRHE
-192 SSLTKNPIKTK
+192 DSLTEKPIKAK
-203 EEKKNPKPS
+203 GEKKNVKF
-212 SFESAS
+212 SFESSA

-228 GTQKLKE
+228 DTQKLKE
-235 IPVSISEEHS
+235 IPVSISELQS
-245 QIVNEKN
+245 KIVIEENTT
-252 GIPDSSPASLEHS
+252 S
-265 QIVNEKNGIPDSSP
+265 
-279 ASLEHSQIVNEK
+279 
-291 NGIPDSSPASL
+291 
-302 EHSQIVNEKN
+302 
-312 GIPDSSSAS
+312 DSSSNS
-321 LEHSQ
+321 ELQSK
-326 IVNEKNGTPDSSS
+326 IVIEEDATSDSSS
-339 ASLEH
+339 TSELQ
-344 SQIVNEKNGIPDSSP
+344 SKIVIEENTTSDSS
-359 ASLEHSQIVNEKN
+359 STSEEQSKIVIEENATS
-372 GIPDSSPAS
+372 DSSS
-381 LEHSQIVNEKNR
+381 NSELQSKIVIEENTTS
-393 IPDSSPAS
+393 DSSS
-401 LEHSQIVNEE
+401 NSELQSKIGIEE
-411 NGTPDSSPASKSAS
+411 NATSDSSSNSELQSKIVIEENATSDS
-425 LSKSGQAASKSE
+425 SSTSEEQSKIVIKENTISDSSSTSKSE
-437 KDIPLSSVVVKSKFP
+437 KDENVSTAKSQFP

-521 VQGNEGI
+521 VKGKEGI

-550 KDSPVAV
+550 GDSPFAI
-557 NQFYNEPYLNEL
+557 NQFYNEPYLSEL
-569 SVSSKTISNLVQN
+569 GVSPKTIFNLVQN
-582 RSGFIQKSILT
+582 RPGFIQKSVLT

-612 IPSSGSNSKVL
+612 IPSSGSNSNVL

-633 NAFQKQDISDV
+633 NAFQKQDISEV

-694 KVWFGS
+694 KAWFGS

-766 IARGNFKIRIS
+766 IARGNFKVKIR

-898 DAENAINGSLMMR
+898 DAENAVNGSLMMR

-919 GRGGDKK
+919 GRGGEKK

-1006 PQIIYAVLGRKDDP
+1006 PQVIYAVLGRKDDP
-1020 NCPKSVEEL
+1020 NCPKTVEEL
-1029 RKKIGIVW
+1029 RQKIGIVW
-1037 EPPKKDKTKDPEAG
+1037 EPPKKDKAKDPEAG

>member
-24 QSNSRIDTSILSKE
+24 QSNSRIDTSVLSEE

-45 TVCFISNDPSVDAD
+45 TVCFVSTDSSIDAN
-59 TLESIPT
+59 TLESISP

-72 ILIPPGPE
+72 IVIPPGPE
-80 TNDSVYST
+80 TNDSVYSI

-97 RGNLLFLIAPDCE
+97 RGNLLFSIAPDCE

-141 YSAPDQATFRRYLA
+141 YSSSDQATFRKYLA
-155 KQKEQHS
+155 KQKEQLS
-162 FPEIPPGEFSVSVHL
+162 FLEIPPGEFSVSIHL

-185 ASKIQNE
+185 TSKIRHE
-192 SSLTKNPIKTK
+192 DSLTEKPIKAK
-203 EEKKNPKPS
+203 GEKKNVKF
-212 SFESAS
+212 SFESSA

-228 GTQKLKE
+228 DTQKLKE
-235 IPVSISEEHS
+235 IPVSISELQS
-245 QIVNEKN
+245 KIVIEENT
-252 GIPDSSPASLEHS
+252 IS
-265 QIVNEKNGIPDSSP
+265 
-279 ASLEHSQIVNEK
+279 
-291 NGIPDSSPASL
+291 
-302 EHSQIVNEKN
+302 
-312 GIPDSSSAS
+312 DSSSTS
-321 LEHSQ
+321 ELQSK
-326 IVNEKNGTPDSSS
+326 IVIKENTTSDSSS
-339 ASLEH
+339 TSELQSKIAIEENTIS
-344 SQIVNEKNGIPDSSP
+344 DSS
-359 ASLEHSQIVNEKN
+359 STSELQSKIVIEENTISNSSSTSELQSKIAIEEN
-372 GIPDSSPAS
+372 TTSDSSS
-381 LEHSQIVNEKNR
+381 TSELQSKIVIEENTTS
-393 IPDSSPAS
+393 DSSS
-401 LEHSQIVNEE
+401 
-411 NGTPDSSPASKSAS
+411 T
-425 LSKSGQAASKSE
+425 SKSE
-437 KDIPLSSVVVKSKFP
+437 KDENVSTAKSQFP

-521 VQGNEGI
+521 VKGKEGI

-550 KDSPVAV
+550 GDSPFAV
-557 NQFYNEPYLNEL
+557 NQFYNEPYLSEL
-569 SVSSKTISNLVQN
+569 GISPKTIFNLVQN
-582 RSGFIQKSILT
+582 RPGFIQKSVLT

-633 NAFQKQDISDV
+633 NAFQKQDISEV

-694 KVWFGS
+694 KAWFGS

-766 IARGNFKIRIS
+766 IARGNFKVKIR

-898 DAENAINGSLMMR
+898 DAENAVNGSLMMR

-919 GRGGDKK
+919 GRGGEKK

-1006 PQIIYAVLGRKDDP
+1006 PQVIYAVLGRKDDP
-1020 NCPKSVEEL
+1020 NCPKTVEEL
-1029 RKKIGIVW
+1029 RQKIGIVW
-1037 EPPKKDKTKDPEAG
+1037 EPPKKDKAKDPEAG

>member
-203 EEKKNPKPS
+203 EEKKNPT

-312 GIPDSSSAS
+312 GIPDSS
-321 LEHSQ
+321 
-326 IVNEKNGTPDSSS
+326 
-339 ASLEH
+339 
-344 SQIVNEKNGIPDSSP
+344 P

-372 GIPDSSPAS
+372 GI
-381 LEHSQIVNEKNR
+381 
-393 IPDSSPAS
+393 
-401 LEHSQIVNEE
+401 
-411 NGTPDSSPASKSAS
+411 PDSSPASKSAS

>member
-1 MLETHHRYLPF
+1 MLEIHRRYLPF
-12 GTSGVLLFISAS
+12 GTSGVLIFISGS
-24 QSNSRIDTSILSKE
+24 QSNSRTDMSVLSEE

-45 TVCFISNDPSVDAD
+45 TVCFISSNLSIDTDTVDSIDP
-59 TLESIPT
+59 

-72 ILIPPGPE
+72 ILIPPDPE
-80 TNDSVYST
+80 ANDSVYDA
-88 FLQIQKFLK
+88 FLKIQKFLK
-97 RGNLLFLIAPDCE
+97 RGNLLFLIASDCE
-110 TRFPLLLSK
+110 ARFPFFLSK

-127 MSNSELQSQIFHFG
+127 LSDSELQDQISHFG
-141 YSAPDQATFRRYLA
+141 YSTSEQTAFRKYLVRR
-155 KQKEQHS
+155 KEHAS
-162 FPEIPPGEFSVSVHL
+162 FQEVPPGESSVSVHL
-177 VQKGKHTS
+177 VRE
-185 ASKIQNE
+185 SKRNSTLKYKIEYEPGVEN
-192 SSLTKNPIKTK
+192 LTQIKAIPYSEEERKNLI
-203 EEKKNPKPS
+203 S
-212 SFESAS
+212 SFRSS
-218 IHAIEIDDLD
+218 PIQAIEIDHFDE
-228 GTQKLKE
+228 TQKLKE
-235 IPVSISEEHS
+235 IPVLASAERS
-245 QIVNEKN
+245 QIGKEETQAPSVPTQNSPEPLQVEESPVTSIQPAQTTVLGEPDISAKSTSSEIDKKNLDAAQESSKQVVAAEVEKN
-252 GIPDSSPASLEHS
+252 
-265 QIVNEKNGIPDSSP
+265 KNVS
-279 ASLEHSQIVNEK
+279 
-291 NGIPDSSPASL
+291 
-302 EHSQIVNEKN
+302 
-312 GIPDSSSAS
+312 
-321 LEHSQ
+321 
-326 IVNEKNGTPDSSS
+326 T
-339 ASLEH
+339 
-344 SQIVNEKNGIPDSSP
+344 
-359 ASLEHSQIVNEKN
+359 
-372 GIPDSSPAS
+372 
-381 LEHSQIVNEKNR
+381 
-393 IPDSSPAS
+393 
-401 LEHSQIVNEE
+401 
-411 NGTPDSSPASKSAS
+411 
-425 LSKSGQAASKSE
+425 
-437 KDIPLSSVVVKSKFP
+437 VKSKFP

-461 SVLMTFTV
+461 SILMTFTV
-469 STIIFFASSAFRE
+469 STIIFFASSAFRD

-521 VQGNEGI
+521 VQGKEGI

-536 NDPDFIYAGLYQIE
+536 NDPDFIYAGLYEIE
-550 KDSPVAV
+550 GNVPSAV
-557 NQFYNEPYLNEL
+557 NEFYNDPYLSEL
-569 SVSSKTISNLVQN
+569 KVSPKEISDLVQS
-582 RSGFIQKSILT
+582 RPGLIQKSVLT

-633 NAFQKQDISDV
+633 NAFQKQDISEI
-644 FMVNGEGDLIAHS
+644 FLVNGEGDLIAHS
-657 DAKLLQSNTNF
+657 DPKLLQSNTNF

-686 IEYKDKDG
+686 IEYKNKEG
-694 KVWFGS
+694 QVWFGS
-700 YQKLGFGGAAVI
+700 YQKLGFGGAAVV

-717 DKAFEAVYKIQKTN
+717 DKAFETVYKIQRTN

-740 LALLIVFFFAKT
+740 LALIIVFFFAKT
-752 ITKPLLH
+752 ITKPVLH

-766 IARGNFKIRIS
+766 IAQGNFKIKIR
-777 STTKDEVGLLTNY
+777 STTKDEVGLLTDY

-861 EYMTEMVHCVNETHG
+861 EYMTEMIHCVNETHG

-898 DAENAINGSLMMR
+898 DAENSVNGALMMR
-911 EALLKFNQ
+911 AALLKFNQ

-926 PIIQIGCGLNYG
+926 PIIKIGCGLNYG

-978 ITQNLLDHVPDIFN
+978 ITQDLLDHVPGIFN

-1006 PQIIYAVLGRKDDP
+1006 PQVIYAVLGRIDDP
-1020 NCPKSVEEL
+1020 TCPKNIEEL
-1029 RKKIGIVW
+1029 RAKIGIVW
-1037 EPPKKDKTKDPEAG
+1037 EPPKKDKTKDSEPGE

>member
-24 QSNSRIDTSILSKE
+24 QSNSRIDTSVLSEE

-45 TVCFISNDPSVDAD
+45 TVCFVSTDSSIDAN
-59 TLESIPT
+59 TLESISP

-72 ILIPPGPE
+72 IVIPPGPE
-80 TNDSVYST
+80 TNDSVYSI

-97 RGNLLFLIAPDCE
+97 RGNLLFSIAPDCE

-141 YSAPDQATFRRYLA
+141 YSSSDQATFRKYLA
-155 KQKEQHS
+155 KQKEQLS
-162 FPEIPPGEFSVSVHL
+162 FLEIPPGEFSVSIHL

-185 ASKIQNE
+185 TSKIRHE
-192 SSLTKNPIKTK
+192 DSLTEKPIKAK
-203 EEKKNPKPS
+203 GEKKNVKL
-212 SFESAS
+212 SFESS
-218 IHAIEIDDLD
+218 PIHAIEIDDLD
-228 GTQKLKE
+228 DTQKLKE
-235 IPVSISEEHS
+235 IPVSTSELQSKIVIEENTIS
-245 QIVNEKN
+245 
-252 GIPDSSPASLEHS
+252 
-265 QIVNEKNGIPDSSP
+265 
-279 ASLEHSQIVNEK
+279 
-291 NGIPDSSPASL
+291 
-302 EHSQIVNEKN
+302 
-312 GIPDSSSAS
+312 DSSSTS
-321 LEHSQ
+321 EEQPQ
-326 IVNEKNGTPDSSS
+326 IAIEENTISDSSS
-339 ASLEH
+339 TSELQP
-344 SQIVNEKNGIPDSSP
+344 QIVIEENTTSDSS
-359 ASLEHSQIVNEKN
+359 STSELQSKIVIEENTTS
-372 GIPDSSPAS
+372 DSSS
-381 LEHSQIVNEKNR
+381 TSEEQSKIVIKENT
-393 IPDSSPAS
+393 ISDSSS
-401 LEHSQIVNEE
+401 
-411 NGTPDSSPASKSAS
+411 T
-425 LSKSGQAASKSE
+425 SKSE
-437 KDIPLSSVVVKSKFP
+437 KDENVSTAKSQFP

-521 VQGNEGI
+521 VKGKEGI

-550 KDSPVAV
+550 GDSPFAI
-557 NQFYNEPYLNEL
+557 NQFYNEPYLSEL
-569 SVSSKTISNLVQN
+569 GVSPKTIFNLVQN
-582 RSGFIQKSILT
+582 RPGFIQKSVLT

-612 IPSSGSNSKVL
+612 IPSSGSNSNVL

-633 NAFQKQDISDV
+633 NAFQKQDISEV

-694 KVWFGS
+694 KAWFGS

-752 ITKPLLH
+752 ITKPILH
-759 LLQATTE
+759 LLQATKE
-766 IARGNFKIRIS
+766 IARGNFKIKIR
-777 STTKDEVGLLTNY
+777 STTKDEVGLLTDY

-888 TWGAAKTSDK
+888 TWGATKTSDK
-898 DAENAINGSLMMR
+898 DAENAVNGSLMMR

-919 GRGGDKK
+919 GRGGEKK

-1006 PQIIYAVLGRKDDP
+1006 PQVIYAVLGRKDDP
-1020 NCPKSVEEL
+1020 NCPKTVEEL
-1029 RKKIGIVW
+1029 RQKIGIVW
-1037 EPPKKDKTKDPEAG
+1037 EPPKKDKAKDPEAG

>member
-24 QSNSRIDTSILSKE
+24 QSNSRIDTSVLSEE

-45 TVCFISNDPSVDAD
+45 TVCFVSTDSSIDAN
-59 TLESIPT
+59 TLESISP

-72 ILIPPGPE
+72 IVIPPGPE
-80 TNDSVYST
+80 TNDSVYSI

-97 RGNLLFLIAPDCE
+97 RGNLLFSIAPDCE

-141 YSAPDQATFRRYLA
+141 YSSSDQATFRKYLA
-155 KQKEQHS
+155 KQKEQLS
-162 FPEIPPGEFSVSVHL
+162 LLEIPPGEFSVSIHL

-185 ASKIQNE
+185 ASKIRHE
-192 SSLTKNPIKTK
+192 DSLTEKPIKAK
-203 EEKKNPKPS
+203 GEKKNVKF
-212 SFESAS
+212 SFESSA

-228 GTQKLKE
+228 DTQKLKE
-235 IPVSISEEHS
+235 IPVSISELQSKIVIEENATSHS
-245 QIVNEKN
+245 SSTSEEQSKIVIEENATSHSSSTSEEQSKIVIEEN
-252 GIPDSSPASLEHS
+252 TTTDSSSNSELQSKIVIEENTTSDSSPTSEEQSKIVIEENTISHS
-265 QIVNEKNGIPDSSP
+265 SSTSEEQSKIVIEENTTT
-279 ASLEHSQIVNEK
+279 
-291 NGIPDSSPASL
+291 
-302 EHSQIVNEKN
+302 
-312 GIPDSSSAS
+312 DSSSNS
-321 LEHSQ
+321 ELQSK
-326 IVNEKNGTPDSSS
+326 IVIEENTISDSS
-339 ASLEH
+339 
-344 SQIVNEKNGIPDSSP
+344 
-359 ASLEHSQIVNEKN
+359 
-372 GIPDSSPAS
+372 
-381 LEHSQIVNEKNR
+381 
-393 IPDSSPAS
+393 
-401 LEHSQIVNEE
+401 
-411 NGTPDSSPASKSAS
+411 
-425 LSKSGQAASKSE
+425 SKSE
-437 KDIPLSSVVVKSKFP
+437 KDENGSTAKSQFP

-521 VQGNEGI
+521 VKGKEGI

-550 KDSPVAV
+550 GDSPFAV
-557 NQFYNEPYLNEL
+557 NQFYNEPYLSEL
-569 SVSSKTISNLVQN
+569 GISPKTIFNLVQN
-582 RSGFIQKSILT
+582 RPGFIQKSVLT

-633 NAFQKQDISDV
+633 NAFQKQDISEV

-694 KVWFGS
+694 KAWFGS

-766 IARGNFKIRIS
+766 IARGNFKVKIR

-898 DAENAINGSLMMR
+898 DAENAVNGSLMMR

-919 GRGGDKK
+919 GRGGEKK

-1006 PQIIYAVLGRKDDP
+1006 PQVIYAVLGRKDDP
-1020 NCPKSVEEL
+1020 NCPKTVEEL
-1029 RKKIGIVW
+1029 RQKIGIVW
-1037 EPPKKDKTKDPEAG
+1037 EPPKKDKAKDPEAG

>member
-203 EEKKNPKPS
+203 EEKKNPT

-291 NGIPDSSPASL
+291 
-302 EHSQIVNEKN
+302 
-312 GIPDSSSAS
+312 
-321 LEHSQ
+321 
-326 IVNEKNGTPDSSS
+326 
-339 ASLEH
+339 
-344 SQIVNEKNGIPDSSP
+344 
-359 ASLEHSQIVNEKN
+359 
-372 GIPDSSPAS
+372 
-381 LEHSQIVNEKNR
+381 
-393 IPDSSPAS
+393 
-401 LEHSQIVNEE
+401 

>member
-1 MLETHHRYLPF
+1 MLEIHSRYLPF

-24 QSNSRIDTSILSKE
+24 QSNSQIDTSILSKE

-45 TVCFISNDPSVDAD
+45 TVCFISNDSSIDAN
-59 TLESIPT
+59 TLESIPS

-97 RGNLLFLIAPDCE
+97 KGNLLFLIAPDCE

-141 YSAPDQATFRRYLA
+141 YSAPDQTTFRRYLA

-162 FPEIPPGEFSVSVHL
+162 LPEIPPGEFSVSVHL

-185 ASKIQNE
+185 TSKVQNE
-192 SSLTKNPIKTK
+192 ESLTKNPIKTK
-203 EEKKNPKPS
+203 GEKKKPKS
-212 SFESAS
+212 SFESSS

-228 GTQKLKE
+228 DTQKLKE
-235 IPVSISEEHS
+235 IPVL
-245 QIVNEKN
+245 
-252 GIPDSSPASLEHS
+252 IP
-265 QIVNEKNGIPDSSP
+265 
-279 ASLEHSQIVNEK
+279 
-291 NGIPDSSPASL
+291 
-302 EHSQIVNEKN
+302 
-312 GIPDSSSAS
+312 
-321 LEHSQ
+321 
-326 IVNEKNGTPDSSS
+326 
-339 ASLEH
+339 
-344 SQIVNEKNGIPDSSP
+344 
-359 ASLEHSQIVNEKN
+359 
-372 GIPDSSPAS
+372 
-381 LEHSQIVNEKNR
+381 
-393 IPDSSPAS
+393 

-411 NGTPDSSPASKSAS
+411 NETSNSSSTSSERLQIVNEENETSDSSSTSSEHSQIVNEENETSDSSSTSSEHSQIVNEENETSDSSSTSNSAPVS
-425 LSKSGQAASKSE
+425 NAKLSSQQAVSKSE
-437 KDIPLSSVVVKSKFP
+437 KDAHTPSVVVKSKFP

-521 VQGNEGI
+521 VKGNEGI

-536 NDPDFIYAGLYQIE
+536 NDPDFIYAGLFQIE
-550 KDSPVAV
+550 GDAPLAV
-557 NQFYNEPYLNEL
+557 NQFYNAPYLNEL
-569 SVSSKTISNLVQN
+569 SISPKTISNLVQN
-582 RSGFIQKSILT
+582 RPGFIQKSILT

-612 IPSSGSNSKVL
+612 IPSFGSNSKVL

-633 NAFQKQDISDV
+633 NAFQKQDISDI

-717 DKAFEAVYKIQKTN
+717 DKAFETVYKIQKTN

-766 IARGNFKIRIS
+766 IARGNFKVKIS
-777 STTKDEVGLLTNY
+777 STTKDEVGLLTDY

-919 GRGGDKK
+919 GRGGEKK

-1006 PQIIYAVLGRKDDP
+1006 PQVIYAVLGRKDDP
-1020 NCPKSVEEL
+1020 NCPKNIEEL

-1037 EPPKKDKTKDPEAG
+1037 EPPKKDKAKDPEAG

>member
-1 MLETHHRYLPF
+1 MLEIHRRYLPF
-12 GTSGVLLFISAS
+12 GTSGVLLFISGS
-24 QSNSRIDTSILSKE
+24 QSNSRIDTSILSQE

-45 TVCFISNDPSVDAD
+45 TVCFISNETSIDSN
-59 TLESIPT
+59 TLESIPP

-80 TNDSVYST
+80 TNDSVYGA

-97 RGNLLFLIAPDCE
+97 KGNLLFLIAPDCE

-141 YSAPDQATFRRYLA
+141 YSAPDQTTFRRYLA

-185 ASKIQNE
+185 TSKIQQE
-192 SSLTKNPIKTK
+192 ESLTKNPIKTK
-203 EEKKNPKPS
+203 EEKKSPKS
-212 SFESAS
+212 SFKSSS
-218 IHAIEIDDLD
+218 IHAVEIDDLD
-228 GTQKLKE
+228 DIQKLKE
-235 IPVSISEEHS
+235 FPVAI
-245 QIVNEKN
+245 
-252 GIPDSSPASLEHS
+252 SLEHS
-265 QIVNEKNGIPDSSP
+265 QIVNQENVIPDSSP
-279 ASLEHSQIVNEK
+279 TPEEHSQIINKE
-291 NGIPDSSPASL
+291 NIIPDSNP
-302 EHSQIVNEKN
+302 
-312 GIPDSSSAS
+312 
-321 LEHSQ
+321 
-326 IVNEKNGTPDSSS
+326 T
-339 ASLEH
+339 
-344 SQIVNEKNGIPDSSP
+344 
-359 ASLEHSQIVNEKN
+359 
-372 GIPDSSPAS
+372 
-381 LEHSQIVNEKNR
+381 
-393 IPDSSPAS
+393 
-401 LEHSQIVNEE
+401 
-411 NGTPDSSPASKSAS
+411 SKSAAP
-425 LSKSGQAASKSE
+425 LSNTKPPSRQAVSKSE
-437 KDIPLSSVVVKSKFP
+437 KDTLPSSVVVKSKFP

-521 VQGNEGI
+521 VKGNEGI

-550 KDSPVAV
+550 GGVPFAV

-569 SVSSKTISNLVQN
+569 STSPKTISNLVQN

-644 FMVNGEGDLIAHS
+644 FMVNGEGELIAHS

-752 ITKPLLH
+752 ITKPLLQ

-766 IARGNFKIRIS
+766 IARGNFKIKIS
-777 STTKDEVGLLTNY
+777 STTKDEVGLLTDY

-919 GRGGDKK
+919 GRGGEKK

-1006 PQIIYAVLGRKDDP
+1006 PQVIYAVLGRKDDP
-1020 NCPKSVEEL
+1020 DCPKSVEEL

-1037 EPPKKDKTKDPEAG
+1037 EPPKKDKAKDPKAG

>member
-24 QSNSRIDTSILSKE
+24 QSNSRIDTSVLSEE

-45 TVCFISNDPSVDAD
+45 TVCFVSTDSSIDAN
-59 TLESIPT
+59 TLESISP

-72 ILIPPGPE
+72 IVIPPGPE
-80 TNDSVYST
+80 TNDSVYSI

-97 RGNLLFLIAPDCE
+97 RGNLLFSIAPDCE

-141 YSAPDQATFRRYLA
+141 YSSSDQATFRKYLA
-155 KQKEQHS
+155 KQKEQLS
-162 FPEIPPGEFSVSVHL
+162 FLEIPPGEFSVSIHL

-185 ASKIQNE
+185 TSKIRHE
-192 SSLTKNPIKTK
+192 DSLTEKPIKAK
-203 EEKKNPKPS
+203 GEKKNVKF
-212 SFESAS
+212 SFESSA

-228 GTQKLKE
+228 DTQKLKE
-235 IPVSISEEHS
+235 IPVSISELQS
-245 QIVNEKN
+245 KIVIEENTTT
-252 GIPDSSPASLEHS
+252 
-265 QIVNEKNGIPDSSP
+265 
-279 ASLEHSQIVNEK
+279 
-291 NGIPDSSPASL
+291 
-302 EHSQIVNEKN
+302 
-312 GIPDSSSAS
+312 DSSSTS
-321 LEHSQ
+321 EEQSK
-326 IVNEKNGTPDSSS
+326 IVIEENTISDPSSTPELQSKIVIEENATSDPSSTPELQSKIVIEENTISDSSS
-339 ASLEH
+339 TSELQSKIVIEENATSH
-344 SQIVNEKNGIPDSSP
+344 SSSTSEEQSKIVIEENTTSDSS
-359 ASLEHSQIVNEKN
+359 STSEEQSKIVIKENT
-372 GIPDSSPAS
+372 ISDSSS
-381 LEHSQIVNEKNR
+381 
-393 IPDSSPAS
+393 
-401 LEHSQIVNEE
+401 
-411 NGTPDSSPASKSAS
+411 T
-425 LSKSGQAASKSE
+425 SKSE
-437 KDIPLSSVVVKSKFP
+437 KDENVSTAKSQFP

-521 VQGNEGI
+521 VKGKEGI

-550 KDSPVAV
+550 GDSPFAV
-557 NQFYNEPYLNEL
+557 NQFYNEPYLSEL
-569 SVSSKTISNLVQN
+569 GVSPKTIFNLVQN
-582 RSGFIQKSILT
+582 RPGFIQKSVLT

-633 NAFQKQDISDV
+633 NAFQKQDISEV

-694 KVWFGS
+694 KAWFGS

-766 IARGNFKIRIS
+766 IARGNFKVKIR

-898 DAENAINGSLMMR
+898 DAENAVNGSLMMR

-919 GRGGDKK
+919 GRGGEKK

-1006 PQIIYAVLGRKDDP
+1006 PQVIYAVLGRKDDP
-1020 NCPKSVEEL
+1020 NCPKTVEEL
-1029 RKKIGIVW
+1029 RQKIGIVW
-1037 EPPKKDKTKDPEAG
+1037 EPPKKDKAKDPEAG

>member
-24 QSNSRIDTSILSKE
+24 QSNSRIDTSVLSEE

-45 TVCFISNDPSVDAD
+45 TVCFVSTDSSIDAN
-59 TLESIPT
+59 TLESISP

-72 ILIPPGPE
+72 IVIPPGPE
-80 TNDSVYST
+80 TNDSVYSI

-97 RGNLLFLIAPDCE
+97 RGNLLFSIAPDCE

-141 YSAPDQATFRRYLA
+141 YSSSDQATFRKYLA
-155 KQKEQHS
+155 KQKEQLS
-162 FPEIPPGEFSVSVHL
+162 FLEIPPGEFSVSIHL

-185 ASKIQNE
+185 TSKIRHE
-192 SSLTKNPIKTK
+192 DSLTEKPIKAK
-203 EEKKNPKPS
+203 GEKKNVKF
-212 SFESAS
+212 SFESSA

-228 GTQKLKE
+228 DTQKLKE
-235 IPVSISEEHS
+235 IPVSISELQS
-245 QIVNEKN
+245 KIVIEENTTT
-252 GIPDSSPASLEHS
+252 
-265 QIVNEKNGIPDSSP
+265 
-279 ASLEHSQIVNEK
+279 
-291 NGIPDSSPASL
+291 
-302 EHSQIVNEKN
+302 
-312 GIPDSSSAS
+312 DSSSTSEEQSKIVIEENATS
-321 LEHSQ
+321 HSSSTSEEQ
-326 IVNEKNGTPDSSS
+326 SKIVIEENTISDPSSTPELQSKIVIEENATSDPSSTPELQSKIVIEENATSDSSS
-339 ASLEH
+339 TSELQ
-344 SQIVNEKNGIPDSSP
+344 SKIVIEENATSDSS
-359 ASLEHSQIVNEKN
+359 STSEEQSKIVIEENTTS
-372 GIPDSSPAS
+372 DSSS
-381 LEHSQIVNEKNR
+381 
-393 IPDSSPAS
+393 
-401 LEHSQIVNEE
+401 
-411 NGTPDSSPASKSAS
+411 T
-425 LSKSGQAASKSE
+425 SKSE
-437 KDIPLSSVVVKSKFP
+437 KDENVSTAKSQFP

-521 VQGNEGI
+521 VKGKEGI

-550 KDSPVAV
+550 GDSPFAV
-557 NQFYNEPYLNEL
+557 NQFYNEPYLSEL
-569 SVSSKTISNLVQN
+569 GVSPKTIFNLVQN
-582 RSGFIQKSILT
+582 RPGFIQKSVLT

-633 NAFQKQDISDV
+633 NAFQKQDISEV

-694 KVWFGS
+694 KAWFGS

-766 IARGNFKIRIS
+766 IARGNFKVKIR

-898 DAENAINGSLMMR
+898 DAENAVNGSLMMR

-919 GRGGDKK
+919 GRGGEKK

-1006 PQIIYAVLGRKDDP
+1006 PQVIYAVLGRKDDP
-1020 NCPKSVEEL
+1020 NCPKTVEEL
-1029 RKKIGIVW
+1029 RQKIGIVW
-1037 EPPKKDKTKDPEAG
+1037 EPPKKDKAKDPEAG

>member
-265 QIVNEKNGIPDSSP
+265 QIVNEKNGI
-279 ASLEHSQIVNEK
+279 
-291 NGIPDSSPASL
+291 
-302 EHSQIVNEKN
+302 
-312 GIPDSSSAS
+312 
-321 LEHSQ
+321 
-326 IVNEKNGTPDSSS
+326 
-339 ASLEH
+339 
-344 SQIVNEKNGIPDSSP
+344 
-359 ASLEHSQIVNEKN
+359 
-372 GIPDSSPAS
+372 
-381 LEHSQIVNEKNR
+381 
-393 IPDSSPAS
+393 
-401 LEHSQIVNEE
+401 
-411 NGTPDSSPASKSAS
+411 PDSSPASKSAS